1 MKRKL
6 QLGVGLALL
15 GAACAPD
22 VTRTAPVVSAE
33 DAVSG
38 HFTHPAG
45 TINTT
50 TPLGG
55 RPFGL
60 AVSSEDVVYVTLADE
75 GRVQRF
81 DLPSFTPGPSV
92 AVGSIPTGVAFRRNA
107 KTAWVTN
114 QFSNTVSVIDVATG
128 QQIRTIPVDHHPVVV
143 IAGPDGE
150 TVYVSDNVGDVFA
163 FDVETDRLVATMTFS
178 SLVNG
183 FVLHPDGQLLYAS
196 QVFNGTVSEINTQT
210 NTVARNFP
218 IGGSTLQ
225 GVAVSRDGDE
235 LYVADEGSDV
245 LRVVDIA
252 SGAEIATVPLGGGGF
267 GVALSPDNAQV
278 YVSLSQGGLGCQL
291 GGCVKVVD
299 RASRA
304 VVNTIETHG
313 TPRRL
318 GFSVIGETAVIANEN
333 GWVDFVR

>member
-114 QFSNTVSVIDVATG
+114 QFSNTVSVIDVATD

-278 YVSLSQGGLGCQL
+278 YVSLSQGGPGCQS